1 MDAKAHVDI
10 ILSGPIAI
18 NYFRHIV
25 YYLDRLNHSIIIDF
39 VSLWKILCDRSVL
52 LAAILKNGCQGSH
65 RQYFDWPHS
74 YKFA

>member
-1 MDAKAHVDI
+1 MDAKAHMDI

-18 NYFRHIV
+18 NYSKHIV

-52 LAAILKNGCQGSH
+52 LAAIL
-65 RQYFDWPHS
+65 
-74 YKFA
+74 